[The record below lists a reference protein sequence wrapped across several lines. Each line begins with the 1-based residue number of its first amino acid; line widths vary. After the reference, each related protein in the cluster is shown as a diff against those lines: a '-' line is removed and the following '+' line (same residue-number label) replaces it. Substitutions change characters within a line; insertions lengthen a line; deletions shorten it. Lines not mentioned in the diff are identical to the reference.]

1 MRVQRY
7 RLHLV
12 LDAPQPTFH
21 GTVEIEI
28 ADAPADLA
36 VNALGLT
43 PKQAQYNGA
52 PFPLEVR
59 ADAQEWVLR
68 GSPASA
74 QARVRFDFEGSATGS
89 GLVGYYRSR
98 FGHDQIYSTDFEPAS
113 ARQAFPC
120 IDRPDQKAVFEAE
133 IEAAAD
139 LGVIFNTPAV
149 EVTADGPRR
158 RWKFQPTPPM
168 ATYLVFWGVGPFQ
181 EKSSHAFRIPVHLAY
196 PKGRE
201 DSTEFALDATPRLLA
216 AFEEY
221 YGIPYPLP
229 KLHLIPVAEYGA
241 GAMENWGAITF
252 RERILLLEPSSTVNL
267 RRLSASVIS
276 HELAHMWF
284 GDLVTMA
291 WWNDL
296 WLNESFATFM
306 GTKMQDRVFPEH
318 EAFSTLLV
326 GRTAGALVLDGM
338 ESTHPIRVEVKSP
351 LEIRQVFDGISYGK
365 GASVLRMVEA
375 YLGEA
380 AFRQGV
386 HEYLREFA
394 FGNSRGSDLW
404 RHLAE
409 ASQQPVD
416 RILDTWTGVP
426 GYPILVARRSG
437 TTVRIAQQPFRYL
450 GTPPPQ
456 LWPVPLTYRIGT
468 TEGRRL
474 MEGAETTL
482 EAPPGVPVLLNAGRH
497 GFYRVEYDAEGYEA
511 LGRAWPDLAPVDRW
525 GLLDD
530 LYALLQAGRVDF
542 AQYRRW
548 VERALDT
555 SDHILVVQLEG
566 QLTALARLVQYAGP
580 VAALQQE
587 FLARQRRRLGLD
599 PKAGE
604 PENHAAERE
613 PLLIESAVSHPET
626 ARALAARFARYAD
639 QDPSIRTGVLI
650 GRVREGGGDGFA
662 ELRSALLKETR
673 DEEGVRLVTALAYT
687 RSGDQLQELLELTL
701 SGQVSRIYLVQALIT
716 SSGSPEGV
724 GPSWTFFQSR
734 LDEIRRVVQGTPFVS
749 SLPEFCLPRW
759 GLKDPKALREF
770 LAAHP
775 LPEMDRGIRKGLE
788 RLQILEGLRAR
799 LPKA

>member
-1 MRVQRY
+1 MDIKNYTLTLDIDFEKKKYTGNEQIIIGNPGKLIELDIDEISVTSVRINDNDVDYKAEKNTLRIANTCERDI
-7 RLHLV
+7 RLNIEFSTTVSDSL
-12 LDAPQPTFH
+12 H
-21 GTVEIEI
+21 GFYMAGTKENYILSTQFE
-28 ADAPADLA
+28 P
-36 VNALGLT
+36 
-43 PKQAQYNGA
+43 NGA
-52 PFPLEVR
+52 R
-59 ADAQEWVLR
+59 R
-68 GSPASA
+68 
-74 QARVRFDFEGSATGS
+74 
-89 GLVGYYRSR
+89 
-98 FGHDQIYSTDFEPAS
+98 
-113 ARQAFPC
+113 AFPC
-120 IDRPDQKAVFEAE
+120 VDNPAFKSTFDLTLIIDEELSAISNMPIKKNTVLNGKRRVEFDRTPRMPSYILYIGIGHFEE
-133 IEAAAD
+133 ISD
-139 LGVIFNTPAV
+139 
-149 EVTADGPRR
+149 
-158 RWKFQPTPPM
+158 
-168 ATYLVFWGVGPFQ
+168 
-181 EKSSHAFRIPVHLAY
+181 AFRDKKIYMAAMKGRLVRSSYPIDSAKKSLAY
-196 PKGRE
+196 LEKY
-201 DSTEFALDATPRLLA
+201 TNIK
-216 AFEEY
+216 Y
-221 YGIPYPLP
+221 MLP
-229 KLHLIPVAEYGA
+229 KLHLISVPEFGA

-252 RERILLLEPSSTVNL
+252 REVLLNIDSSTSNKAYK
-267 RRLSASVIS
+267 RSSEVIT
-276 HELAHMWF
+276 HELVHHWF
-284 GDLVTMA
+284 GDLVTMK

-724 GPSWTFFQSR
+724 GPSWTFFQSH